1 MMKKYKLLIGLIA
14 AIITTAIFSCNKEF
28 ERTIG
33 DKNASDTTTVKYGNR
48 KVLYL
53 VVDGARGQSVLD
65 ANTPNID
72 AILPHAIYTWVGLSD
87 PEATANATNWANM
100 LTGVK
105 KEKHKVTTDALT
117 DNDLQNYPII
127 FNRIK
132 ETSAK
137 SKIVTYT
144 SSAVFKSLNT
154 GADVSSLVADDDA
167 VKAGLIS
174 NLTSDTAAVVVGH
187 FTGVN
192 AAGATSGYDVSFPAY
207 KAAIEKF
214 DTSVGEILTA
224 LKKRP
229 NYNNEQW
236 LVVIASSA
244 GGQYTLPAS
253 ADDQTIFSQPKVNS
267 FVIYYA
273 PTYNKRILTKPFTG
287 NRYLGK
293 TIRFKGEDV
302 RAQVDAAD
310 ANVYNIDDT
319 TKVTIELKVKKN
331 EDKFFWPSILGK
343 RNEWSSGHPSVGWV
357 IYLEEDYWYFEWR
370 GTKDGDYHQC
380 RGGSF
385 AKGKWTNLTA
395 KIEVRNGQRFV
406 RTYTNGSFNNEF
418 DITGSGSLA
427 NSNPLKLGFLNG
439 NGHRSPDVYVSDI
452 RFFKFSVPDGMIGN
466 YACQTSIDQSHPYFN
481 FLVGYWPATDG
492 NGNIMA
498 DISSQAHDFKFQG
511 TYAWENFNDLIC
523 PPAPETLAIFVPQT
537 SDIPAQIINWLKIAN
552 KQTWGLDGRVWLD
565 Q

>member
-14 AIITTAIFSCNKEF
+14 TIITTAIFSCNKDF
-28 ERTIG
+28 DRTIG
-33 DKNASDTTTVKYGNR
+33 EKNATDTTTVKFGNR

-53 VVDGARGQSVLD
+53 IVDGARGQSVLD

-72 AILPHAIYTWVGLSD
+72 AILPNSIYSWVGLSD
-87 PEATANATNWANM
+87 PASTANATNWANM

-105 KEKHKVTTDALT
+105 KEKHKVTSDALT
-117 DNDLQNYPII
+117 NNDLQNYPII
-127 FNRIK
+127 FKRIK

-144 SSAVFKSLNT
+144 SSAVFKSLTT
-154 GADVSSLVADDDA
+154 GADVSNLLAADDD
-167 VKAGLIS
+167 VKAAVI
-174 NLTSDTAAVVVGH
+174 NNVTSDTASVVVGH

-192 AAGATSGYDVSFPAY
+192 VAGAASGYDVSFPAY
-207 KAAIEKF
+207 KTAIEKF
-214 DTSVGEILTA
+214 DTTVGEILTA

-244 GGQYTLPAS
+244 GGQFTLPAN
-253 ADDQTIFSQPKVNS
+253 ADDQTIFSQPKANS
-267 FVIYYA
+267 FIIYYS
-273 PTYNKRILTKPFTG
+273 PTYKKRIITKPFTG

-293 TIRFKGEDV
+293 TIRFKGQNV
-302 RAQVDAAD
+302 RAQVDAVD
-310 ANVYNIDDT
+310 ASVYNIDDT
-319 TKVTIELKVKKN
+319 TKMTIELKVKKN
-331 EDKFFWPSILGK
+331 EDKFFWPSVLGK

-357 IYLEEDYWYFEWR
+357 IYLEDAYWYFEWR
-370 GTKDGDYHQC
+370 GTKDGDYRQC
-380 RGGSF
+380 RG
-385 AKGKWTNLTA
+385 ANIDKGKWANLTV

-406 RTYTNGSFNNEF
+406 RTYTNGVFNNELE
-418 DITGSGSLA
+418 ITGSGSLA
-427 NSNPLKLGFLNG
+427 NSNPLKLGYLNG
-439 NGHRSPDVYVSDI
+439 NGHGEPDVYVSDI
-452 RFFKFSVPDGMIGN
+452 RYFKFSVPDGTIAN

-498 DISSQAHDFKFQG
+498 DLSSQAHDFKFQG
-511 TYAWENFNDLIC
+511 TYTWENFNDLIC
-523 PPAPETLAIFVPQT
+523 PPAPETLAVFVPQT
-537 SDIPAQIINWLKIAN
+537 SDIPAQIINWLKIPN
-552 KQTWGLDGRVWLD
+552 KQTWALDGRVWLD

>member
-1 MMKKYKLLIGLIA
+1 MKKYKLLIGLIA

-28 ERTIG
+28 DRTIG
-33 DKNASDTTTVKYGNR
+33 DKNANDTTTVKYGNR

-53 VVDGARGQSVLD
+53 IVDGARGQSVLD

-72 AILPHAIYTWVGLSD
+72 AILPHSIYSWVGLSD
-87 PEATANATNWANM
+87 LDAAANATNWANM
-100 LTGVK
+100 LTGVSK
-105 KEKHKVTTDALT
+105 DKHQVTTDALT
-117 DNDLQNYPII
+117 NNDLQNYPII

-144 SSAVFKSLNT
+144 SSTVFKSLTT
-154 GADVSSLVADDDA
+154 GADVSSLVANDDA

-174 NLTSDTAAVVVGH
+174 NLNSDTATVVVGH
-187 FTGVN
+187 FTGIN
-192 AAGATSGYDVSFPAY
+192 AAGAASGYDISFPAY
-207 KAAIEKF
+207 KTAIEKF
-214 DTSVGEILTA
+214 DTSVGEILAA
-224 LKKRP
+224 LTKRP

-244 GGQYTLPAS
+244 GGQFTLPPN
-253 ADDQTIFSQPKVNS
+253 ADDQTIFSQPKANS
-267 FVIYYA
+267 FVIYYT
-273 PTYNKRILTKPFTG
+273 PTYSKRILTKPFTG

-293 TIRFKGEDV
+293 TIRFKGKDV
-302 RAQVDAAD
+302 RAQIDSVDAT
-310 ANVYNIDDT
+310 VYNIDDT

-331 EDKFFWPSILGK
+331 EEKFFWPSVLGK

-385 AKGKWTNLTA
+385 SKGKWTNLTA

-406 RTYTNGSFNNEF
+406 RTYTNGSFNNEEE
-418 DITGSGSLA
+418 ITGSGSLA
-427 NSNPLKLGFLNG
+427 NSNSLKLGYLNG
-439 NGHRSPDVYVSDI
+439 NGHGEPDVYVSDI
-452 RFFKFSVPDGMIGN
+452 RFFKFSVPDGMISN

-498 DISSQAHDFKFQG
+498 DLSSQAHDFKFQG
-511 TYAWENFNDLIC
+511 IYTWENFNDLIC

-537 SDIPAQIINWLKIAN
+537 SDIPAQVINWLKIAN
-552 KQTWGLDGRVWLD
+552 KQSWRLDGRVWLD

>member
-14 AIITTAIFSCNKEF
+14 TIITTAIFSCNKDF
-28 ERTIG
+28 DRTIG
-33 DKNASDTTTVKYGNR
+33 DKNASDTTTVKFGNR

-53 VVDGARGQSVLD
+53 IVDGARGQSVLD

-72 AILPHAIYTWVGLSD
+72 AILPNSIYSWVGLSD
-87 PEATANATNWANM
+87 PASTANATNWANM

-105 KEKHKVTTDALT
+105 KEKHKIIDDALT
-117 DNDLQNYPII
+117 NNNLQNYPII
-127 FNRIK
+127 FKRIK

-144 SSAVFKSLNT
+144 SSTVFKSLTT
-154 GADVSSLVADDDA
+154 GADISNLLADDDA
-167 VKAGLIS
+167 VKAAVVT
-174 NLTSDTAAVVVGH
+174 NLTSDTASVVVGH

-192 AAGATSGYDVSFPAY
+192 AAGAASGYDISFPAY
-207 KAAIEKF
+207 KTAIEKF
-214 DTSVGEILTA
+214 DTSVGDILAA

-229 NYNNEQW
+229 TYNNEQW

-244 GGQYTLPAS
+244 GGQFTLPAN
-253 ADDQTIFSQPKVNS
+253 ADDQTIFSQPKANS

-273 PTYNKRILTKPFTG
+273 PTYRKRIITKPFTG

-293 TIRFKGEDV
+293 TIRFKGQDV
-302 RAQVDAAD
+302 RAQVDAVD
-310 ANVYNIDDT
+310 ANVYNIEDT
-319 TKVTIELKVKKN
+319 TKMTIELKVKKN
-331 EDKFFWPSILGK
+331 EDKFFWPSVLGK
-343 RNEWSSGHPSVGWV
+343 RNEWSGGHPSVGWV
-357 IYLEEDYWYFEWR
+357 IYLEDAYWYFEWR

-380 RGGSF
+380 RG
-385 AKGKWTNLTA
+385 ANIDKGKWATLSV
-395 KIEVRNGQRFV
+395 KLEVRNGQRFI
-406 RTYTNGSFNNEF
+406 RTYTNGSYNNEVE
-418 DITGSGSLA
+418 ITGSGSLA

-439 NGHRSPDVYVSDI
+439 NGHGEPDVYVSDI
-452 RFFKFSVPDGMIGN
+452 RYFKFAVPDGVIAN

-498 DISSQAHDFKFQG
+498 DLSSQGHDFKFQG
-511 TYAWENFNDLIC
+511 AYSWESFNDLIC
-523 PPAPETLAIFVPQT
+523 PPAPETLAVFVPQT